1 MLFTCELDIP
11 DNYSKQDKID
21 LFNHIGDEVSEGEEG
36 EEIITP
42 DGIVVGSWEVI

>member
-21 LFNHIGDEVSEGEEG
+21 LFNHIGTEMSEGLES

-42 DGIVVGSWEVI
+42 AGEVVGSWEVV